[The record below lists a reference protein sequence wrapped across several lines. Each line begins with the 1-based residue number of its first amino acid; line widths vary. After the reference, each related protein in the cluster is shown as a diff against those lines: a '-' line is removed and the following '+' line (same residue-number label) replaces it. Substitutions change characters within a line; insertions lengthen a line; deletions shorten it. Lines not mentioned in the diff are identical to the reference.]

1 MIHYQNQEDYMCA
14 LTYYETDSF
23 FGFFF
28 WIYQHIVMLM
38 VESNDFNSIY

>member
-1 MIHYQNQEDYMCA
+1 MIHYQNQEDYICA
-14 LTYYETDSF
+14 TTYYETDSF
-23 FGFFF
+23 FLF